1 MKKKEESKHLG
12 KEWEEMSIHLNSF
25 LETGDQEEL
34 HRFRV
39 QVKKIRAMLSLIE
52 DASGEHA
59 FLKNFKPVKKVF
71 KYAGNI
77 RDAHT
82 TLQLAAHYGIKNEAF
97 ESGGLKII
105 EEGIIEFQHKGKKFI
120 KNIKHACRQIND
132 QLPGIDNDGI
142 AEYYDKQLRQIA
154 TNLAVAGFTEDMHTN
169 RKLIK
174 TLVYNHKLAEKALPG
189 HFPYNISYLDK
200 LQDTIGK
207 WHDNIVAA
215 QLFLSPELND
225 KPIAAKIRRKN
236 AAIKRNITLLTEDF
250 LNKATTVEE
259 AEKTN

>member
-82 TLQLAAHYGIKNEAF
+82 TLQLAHT
-97 ESGGLKII
+97 LW
-105 EEGIIEFQHKGKKFI
+105 HKK
-120 KNIKHACRQIND
+120 
-132 QLPGIDNDGI
+132 
-142 AEYYDKQLRQIA
+142 
-154 TNLAVAGFTEDMHTN
+154 
-169 RKLIK
+169 
-174 TLVYNHKLAEKALPG
+174 
-189 HFPYNISYLDK
+189 
-200 LQDTIGK
+200 
-207 WHDNIVAA
+207 
-215 QLFLSPELND
+215 
-225 KPIAAKIRRKN
+225 
-236 AAIKRNITLLTEDF
+236 
-250 LNKATTVEE
+250 
-259 AEKTN
+259 

>member
-77 RDAHT
+77 RRCAYNASISG
-82 TLQLAAHYGIKNEAF
+82 TLW
-97 ESGGLKII
+97 
-105 EEGIIEFQHKGKKFI
+105 HKK
-120 KNIKHACRQIND
+120 
-132 QLPGIDNDGI
+132 
-142 AEYYDKQLRQIA
+142 
-154 TNLAVAGFTEDMHTN
+154 
-169 RKLIK
+169 
-174 TLVYNHKLAEKALPG
+174 
-189 HFPYNISYLDK
+189 
-200 LQDTIGK
+200 
-207 WHDNIVAA
+207 
-215 QLFLSPELND
+215 
-225 KPIAAKIRRKN
+225 
-236 AAIKRNITLLTEDF
+236 
-250 LNKATTVEE
+250 
-259 AEKTN
+259 